1 MATQVRQRS
10 VIVRNKSREQFQ
22 NHQDE
27 KEEASALY
35 NFPGSRDST
44 LKAKDVENEAAIQ
57 PTLVDCKTRRSSNS
71 FGRTTNI
78 ESIKKSNDSIDI
90 KESSNWP
97 QALHWGF
104 ARQMNPPVL

>member
-1 MATQVRQRS
+1 M
-10 VIVRNKSREQFQ
+10 RNKSREQFQ

-44 LKAKDVENEAAIQ
+44 LKAKDVENKAAIHS
-57 PTLVDCKTRRSSNS
+57 TLVGCKTRRSSNS

-78 ESIKKSNDSIDI
+78 TSIKKSNDSVDI

>member
-44 LKAKDVENEAAIQ
+44 LKAKDAAIQ

-78 ESIKKSNDSIDI
+78 ESIKKSNDSIDS
-90 KESSNWP
+90 KESSGWP

>member
-1 MATQVRQRS
+1 M
-10 VIVRNKSREQFQ
+10 RNKSREQFQ

-44 LKAKDVENEAAIQ
+44 LKAKDVENY

-78 ESIKKSNDSIDI
+78 ESIKKSIDS
-90 KESSNWP
+90 KESSRNGGWP

>member
-44 LKAKDVENEAAIQ
+44 LKAKDVEAAIQ

-78 ESIKKSNDSIDI
+78 ESIKKSNDS
-90 KESSNWP
+90 KESSRNSGWP

>member
-1 MATQVRQRS
+1 MRQRS

-44 LKAKDVENEAAIQ
+44 LKDVENEAAIQ
-57 PTLVDCKTRRSSNS
+57 PTLVDCKRSSNS

-78 ESIKKSNDSIDI
+78 ESKKKSNDSIDI
-90 KESSNWP
+90 KESSRNGGWP

>member
-1 MATQVRQRS
+1 MRQRS

-44 LKAKDVENEAAIQ
+44 LKVKDVENEVAIQ

-90 KESSNWP
+90 KESSRNSGWP